1 MNNNKIKKEKE
12 NSWREIKSKKR
23 LSNNIIALLLILFM
37 LTSVGFNFI
46 VYKNTK
52 TFVTSPKITG
62 KALNTAVITFCI
74 GSYPPSITI
83 IYPNGREI
91 INEIIDVNASVSS
104 ADDDEDINT
113 SFYYADEIDGIWAFI
128 GEDIDESD
136 IYYNHTWDTTIVT
149 DGNCIYKIF
158 ARAYSNKS
166 GCGGIFGSDGSNSVF
181 SINNLDV
188 EPTWDNF
195 KNNLTTNFSEFA
207 DPLTL
212 GDWTAIANATIG
224 LLNKGLI
231 NFSEQTI
238 NFDDA
243 DLDSNVNISYNYIN
257 IDISADALP
266 CLNRPAVLT
275 LYNISFILPKI
286 LADDEECPSDQCEI
300 LDYSKSNGNLVF
312 QVSDF
317 NYAPYSAAENASIN
331 LDIWDEIDSIIK
343 YVNQDVTF
351 FANLSDNAYDNP
363 VNGTATYCN
372 IKFNLTGS
380 YTNPVDMVFN
390 HSSLLYEY
398 TRPFSSPGNFDY
410 LVFCNASGFLLDG
423 YYSLGTINKTDD
435 FTIINRVPV
444 LISIM
449 PNETW
454 NEDTILTGRDLD
466 DYFMDPDGET
476 LTYTSSGIANIK
488 VSINNVTHVVT
499 YTPDANFYGNRT
511 VKFYAYDP
519 YDARA
524 ESNIIYLSVI
534 DVSEPVSTPP
544 SGGGGGGGTMIICEE
559 LWECTNWGA
568 CLPSGIQT
576 RTCKDLAECGTEFRK
591 PFESMD
597 CEYVGTCSDFIKNC
611 HDNSCETGVDCGGP
625 CLPCPTCFDDIQN
638 QGETGIDCGGL
649 CPICP
654 TCFDGIQN
662 QGEESID
669 CGGPCEP
676 CPSCSDGI
684 KNCHDDLCEEGVDC
698 GGSCPAC
705 KEIEIPAIIK
715 KAIWPTI
722 LLIILLILAIIFVI
736 IKYHKYYQPFIAK
749 ILMKFV
755 PFIVLFKKRKKQLP
769 EELKER
775 ESILLRLDKL
785 EKSID
790 KKSIEELSRDLVRI
804 VRDFLSDLLKIEYE
818 FTYEEFCKEIEK
830 HKISTPLRIILI
842 TFFKKISE
850 ISYKGYKITKPE
862 LRELINEAR
871 IIIKLGSEEYLEGKT
886 KEEFKKKGLKE
897 KQKIKKESKLMLE
910 IYKDL
915 IKAKRSIKESDIDSA
930 KLAYIRIKELYEE
943 LPVKDKGKIYK
954 KIVWLYSNI
963 KERGLDKVKIN

>member
-1 MNNNKIKKEKE
+1 MNNNKIKKERE
-12 NSWREIKSKKR
+12 NGWREIKSKKH

-37 LTSVGFNFI
+37 LTSIGFNFI
-46 VYKNTK
+46 VYKNAETPFK
-52 TFVTSPKITG
+52 LPKITG
-62 KALNTAVITFCI
+62 NTLNTAVITFCI
-74 GSYPPSITI
+74 GRLPPSVTI
-83 IYPNGREI
+83 LYPDGGEVI
-91 INEIIDVNASVSS
+91 SGIIDVNATASKRN
-104 ADDDEDINT
+104 EYENINT
-113 SFYYADEIDGIWAFI
+113 SFYYADEIDGIWTFVGI
-128 GEDIDESD
+128 DIDDSD
-136 IYYNHTWDTTIVT
+136 MYYNHSWDTTINVS
-149 DGNCIYKIF
+149 DGNCIYKVF
-158 ARAYSNKS
+158 TSVYSNDS
-166 GCGGIFGSDGSNSVF
+166 ICPDLFSSDGSNSTF
-181 SINNLDV
+181 SINNIDV
-188 EPTWDNF
+188 EPKWDNF

-212 GDWTAIANATIG
+212 GDWTVIENATIG
-224 LLNKGLI
+224 IPNKGLI
-231 NFSEQTI
+231 NFSNQII

-243 DLDSNVNISYNYIN
+243 DLDSNINISFNN
-257 IDISADALP
+257 ISLNLSIDALP
-266 CLNRPAVLT
+266 CLSRSAILT
-275 LYNISFILPKI
+275 LYNLSFIQPKI
-286 LADDEECPSDQCEI
+286 LADGEDCSSPQRNLTNCTIIS
-300 LDYSKSNGNLVF
+300 YSNGNLI
-312 QVSDF
+312 F
-317 NYAPYSAAENASIN
+317 NVTNFLYSYSAAENATVI
-331 LDIWDEIDSIIK
+331 LDIWDQTDNITK
-343 YVNQDVTF
+343 YINDDTTF
-351 FANLSDNAYDNP
+351 FANLSDTAYSNP
-363 VNGTATYCN
+363 INGTLVYCN
-372 IKFNLTGS
+372 IRFNLTGE
-380 YTNPVDMVFN
+380 YNEPVDMIFN
-390 HSSLLYEY
+390 HSSLLYEDN
-398 TRPFSSPGNFDY
+398 RSFSSPGTFNY
-410 LVFCNASGFLLDG
+410 LVFCNDS
-423 YYSLGTINKTDD
+423 YYNFKTISKTDN
-435 FTIINRVPV
+435 FTIINRAPV
-444 LISIM
+444 LISII
-449 PNETW
+449 PNATW
-454 NEDTILTGRDLD
+454 NEDTILTGLDLD
-466 DYFMDPDGET
+466 DYFTDPDGET
-476 LTYTSSGIANIK
+476 LTYTSTKVPNIN
-488 VSINNVTHVVT
+488 VSIDNVTHVVT
-499 YTPDANFYGNRT
+499 YTPKANFNGNAT
-511 VKFYAYDP
+511 VIFYAYDP
-519 YDARA
+519 HDARA
-524 ESNIIYLSVI
+524 ESNIVYLFII
-534 DVSEPVSTPP
+534 DVPEPVLTPP
-544 SGGGGGGGTMIICEE
+544 SGGGGGGGTTVFCEE

-576 RTCKDLAECGTEFRK
+576 RVCKDLAECGTEFRK

-625 CLPCPTCFDDIQN
+625 CPPCPTCFDGIQN

-654 TCFDGIQN
+654 TCSDNIQN

-684 KNCHDDLCEEGVDC
+684 KNCHHDLCEEKVDC
-698 GGSCPAC
+698 GGPCPAC
-705 KEIEIPAIIK
+705 KEIEIPAIVK
-715 KAIWPTI
+715 KAIWPTL

-749 ILMKFV
+749 ILIKFV

-790 KKSIEELSRDLVRI
+790 KKSIDELSREFVRI

-818 FTYEEFCKEIEK
+818 FTYEELCKEIEK
-830 HKISTPLRIILI
+830 HKISTPLRIVLI

-886 KEEFKKKGLKE
+886 KEEFKKNGLKE

-915 IKAKRSIKESDIDSA
+915 IKAKRSIKELDIDSA

-943 LPVKDKGKIYK
+943 LPVKDKRKIYK
-954 KIVWLYSNI
+954 KIVWLYNNI

>member
-1 MNNNKIKKEKE
+1 MNNNKIKKERE

-37 LTSVGFNFI
+37 LTSVWFNFI

-52 TFVTSPKITG
+52 TIVTSPKITG
-62 KALNTAVITFCI
+62 KAADSAEITLCI
-74 GSYPPSITI
+74 GKLPPSVEVTS
-83 IYPNGREI
+83 PNTSGVVSGI
-91 INEIIDVNASVSS
+91 INVNATVGER
-104 ADDDEDINT
+104 DNEDINT
-113 SFYYADEIDGIWAFI
+113 SFYYVDNIEGIWTFI
-128 GEDIDESD
+128 GVDIEDSD
-136 IYYNHTWDTTIVT
+136 MYYNHSWDTTINVS
-149 DGNCIYKIF
+149 DGNCIYRIF
-158 ARAYSNKS
+158 ARIYSNDS
-166 GCGGIFGSDGSNSVF
+166 ICPDLFNQDACDHLF
-181 SINNLDV
+181 SINYIDV
-188 EPTWDNF
+188 EPRWDNF
-195 KNNLTTNFSEFA
+195 KNSLTTNFSIFA
-207 DPLTL
+207 NPFHL
-212 GDWTAIANATIG
+212 GDWTNVWYATISIPD
-224 LLNKGLI
+224 KGRIL
-231 NFSEQTI
+231 FGEQSI

-257 IDISADALP
+257 VNISADALP
-266 CLNRPAVLT
+266 CLNRYAVLR
-275 LYNISFILPKI
+275 LYNISFIKPKI
-286 LADDEECPSDQCEI
+286 LAGDEDCPSDQCSITQYVRPEGI
-300 LDYSKSNGNLVF
+300 LVF
-312 QVSDF
+312 EVSDF
-317 NYAPYSAAENASIN
+317 EYAPYSAAENASVD
-331 LDIWDEIDSIIK
+331 LDIWDETDSIIK
-343 YVNQDVTF
+343 YVNQYLTF
-351 FANLSDNAYDNP
+351 FANLSDNAYHNP
-363 VNGTATYCN
+363 INGTTTYCN

-398 TRPFSSPGNFDY
+398 TRPFSLPGNFDY
-410 LVFCNASGFLLDG
+410 LVFCNASGFLLDD
-423 YYSLGTINKTDD
+423 YYSLGTINKTDN
-435 FTIINRVPV
+435 FTVINRAPV
-444 LISIM
+444 LTSIM

-488 VSINNVTHVVT
+488 VSINNVTYVVT
-499 YTPDANFYGNRT
+499 YTPNANFYGNMT

-519 YDARA
+519 HNAEA
-524 ESNIIYLSVI
+524 ESNIVYLFII
-534 DVSEPVSTPP
+534 DVPEPTPSTG
-544 SGGGGGGGTMIICEE
+544 GGGGGGGTRIICEE
-559 LWECTNWGA
+559 LWDCTDWGA

-576 RTCKDLAECGTEFRK
+576 RTCNDLAECGTEFRK

-597 CEYVGTCSDFIKNC
+597 CEYVGTCFDLIKNC
-611 HDNSCETGVDCGGP
+611 HQDLCEIGVDCGGP
-625 CLPCPTCFDDIQN
+625 CSACPTCFDGIQN
-638 QGETGIDCGGL
+638 QGETGIDCGGP
-649 CPICP
+649 CPICR

-662 QGEESID
+662 QGETGID
-669 CGGPCEP
+669 CGGPCP
-676 CPSCSDGI
+676 ACPSCSDGI

-705 KEIEIPAIIK
+705 KKIEIPAVVK
-715 KAIWPTI
+715 KAIWPTL

-785 EKSID
+785 ENSID
-790 KKSIEELSRDLVRI
+790 KKTIEELSRDFVRI

-871 IIIKLGSEEYLEGKT
+871 IIIKFGSEEYLEGKT
-886 KEEFKKKGLKE
+886 EGEEFKKKGLKE

-915 IKAKRSIKESDIDSA
+915 IKAKRSIQKSDIDSA
-930 KLAYIRIKELYEE
+930 KLAYIRVKELYEE
-943 LPVKDKGKIYK
+943 LPVKDKRKIYK
-954 KIVWLYSNI
+954 KIVWLYNNI
-963 KERGLDKVKIN
+963 KEIGLDKVKIN